1 LNLLPAARVA
11 TPLPASAQFG
21 AWTRWGDALHGLRNR
36 LLANPRFHRWA
47 SGFWLTRPIA
57 HRRAGALFDIVAG
70 FVYAQVLQACV
81 QLKLFELLAEGPQTV
96 AQLAPRLGLAE
107 PAALRLLNAAAALQ
121 LAQRRSHER
130 FGLGML
136 GATLVGNAAVLAMVE
151 HHAALY
157 ADLRDPVALLRGE
170 TGPTALGDYWPYAGA
185 AGASASAQLPG
196 AGVARYT
203 ALMAASQPLVASEIL
218 DSYAFAQHRH
228 VLDIG
233 GGNGSFLAQ
242 VAHRHP
248 GLALTLFDLP
258 AVAAQASTH
267 LASLGLARRVT
278 VAGGS
283 FLETPLP
290 GGADLVTLVRVV
302 HDHDDPAVL
311 ALLQAVHRVLPPG
324 GTLLIAEP
332 MSHTPGAEAMG
343 DAYFGFYLLAMGQGR
358 PRSAE
363 ALSALLLQAGFQAP
377 RLLANRMPL
386 QTRILVATKG
396 VATP

>member
-1 LNLLPAARVA
+1 MSLSPTAAGITSLPDN
-11 TPLPASAQFG
+11 TTGL
-21 AWTRWGDALHGLRNR
+21 WTRWSDALHRMRNR
-36 LLANPRFHRWA
+36 LLASPRFHRWA

-57 HRRAGALFDIVAG
+57 HRRASALFDIVAG
-70 FVYAQVLQACV
+70 FVYAQVLLACV
-81 QLKLFELLAEGPQTV
+81 QLKLFELLAEGPQTA
-96 AQLAPRLGLAE
+96 AQLAPRLGLSEA
-107 PAALRLLNAAAALQ
+107 AALRLLNAATALQ
-121 LAQRRSHER
+121 LAQRRSHQR
-130 FGLGML
+130 YGLGML

-170 TGPTALGDYWPYAGA
+170 TGPTSLGHYWPYAGA
-185 AGASASAQLPG
+185 AGASTSARLPG
-196 AGVARYT
+196 TDVARYT

-218 DSYAFAQHRH
+218 DSYAFAQHRQ

-233 GGNGSFLAQ
+233 GGNGSFLVQ
-242 VAHRHP
+242 VAQRHP
-248 GLALTLFDLP
+248 QLALTLFDLP
-258 AVAAQASTH
+258 AVAAQASAH
-267 LASLGLARRVT
+267 LASLGLSQRVT

-290 GGADLVTLVRVV
+290 RGADLVTLVRVV
-302 HDHDDPAVL
+302 HDHDDAAVL
-311 ALLQAVHRVLPPG
+311 ALLQAVHRALPPG
-324 GTLLIAEP
+324 GTVLIAEP

-363 ALSALLLQAGFQAP
+363 ELCALLRQAGFSAP

-386 QTRILVATKG
+386 QTRVLVAKAS